1 MCARAGGE
9 HFHARFGCEPDLL
22 VRAPGRA
29 NLIGEHTDYNDGW
42 VLPFAIDREIRFWVA
57 PDDAGY
63 LDCYSVAYEARARID
78 LRAPTTAPATP
89 WAAYLAGV
97 AALWPRE
104 HRPLP
109 GARVLIESD
118 LPAGCGLSSS
128 AALEMAAVA
137 LFEWQTG
144 AHLSDA
150 DAARLGQ
157 RVENEWL
164 GLSSGVMDQYAI
176 RAARAGHACRLDCRT
191 LTVEHRPLA
200 LNGAALVLVDTGVR
214 HSLAD
219 SAYNTRVE
227 ECRRAVAALHAE
239 AGFGSHLR
247 DYTLADLVAAQDAL
261 DETALRRA
269 RHVISENARVHAACD
284 ALEAGAL
291 GVLGR
296 LLNDSHASLRDDYAV
311 SCGEL
316 DRVAAA
322 AQAHPASF
330 GARMMGGGFGGAVL
344 ALIAADGERD
354 FHAAMAHLSGLPP
367 ARLSPLTVRP
377 SRGVSVRPL

>member
-1 MCARAGGE
+1 M
-9 HFHARFGCEPDLL
+9 

-29 NLIGEHTDYNDGW
+29 NLIGEHADYNDGW

-57 PDDAGY
+57 PNDKGY
-63 LDCYSVAYEARARID
+63 LDCFSAAYEERALID
-78 LRAPTTAPATP
+78 LQAPATSAAPP

-97 AALWPRE
+97 AAFWPRE
-104 HRPLP
+104 HGRLP
-109 GARVLIESD
+109 GALVAIEGD

-164 GLSSGVMDQYAI
+164 GLSSGVMDQYAV
-176 RAARAGHACRLDCRT
+176 RAARAHHACLLDCRT
-191 LTVEHRPLA
+191 LTVVHRPLA
-200 LNGAALVLVDTGVR
+200 LDGVAFVLIDTGVR

-227 ECRRAVAALHAE
+227 ECRRAVAALRTAT
-239 AGFGSHLR
+239 GFGTHLR
-247 DYTLADLVAAQDAL
+247 DYTLADLAAAQDTL
-261 DETALRRA
+261 DATALRRA
-269 RHVISENARVHAACD
+269 RHVIGENARVHAACD
-284 ALEAGAL
+284 ALEAGAM
-291 GVLGR
+291 GVLGT
-296 LLNDSHASLRDDYAV
+296 LLNASHASLRDDYDV
-311 SCGEL
+311 SCTEL
-316 DRVAAA
+316 DLVAEA
-322 AQAHPASF
+322 AQAHPACF

-344 ALIAADGERD
+344 ALVAADAQLAFCG
-354 FHAAMAHLSGLPP
+354 AMAHLPGLACPRLLPIALRP
-367 ARLSPLTVRP
+367 ACGTSLRHL
-377 SRGVSVRPL
+377 